1 MKKNTV
7 IKSIV
12 LTIGVIGIIAMIF
25 AIGQKFQKPTITDS
39 PITVTESEKKE
50 EVIVE
55 VPEIKADE
63 LTISKSEESIKEEI
77 GGESTEDIVVEET
90 TPETI
95 PQTKDKT
102 EKEEFPKVE
111 VEPVEPEQ
119 PNDIDQTPPAPQ
131 PPKEP
136 PKEDEVYVPG
146 FGYIKKGGPNK
157 CEIAEDMYE
166 NGNKIGVMG

>member
-25 AIGQKFQKPTITDS
+25 AIWQKFQKPTITD
-39 PITVTESEKKE
+39 PTIIVTESENKE
-50 EVIVE
+50 GVIVE
-55 VPEIKADE
+55 IPEIKADE
-63 LTISKSEESIKEEI
+63 PTMPKSEEGIKEEM

-90 TPETI
+90 TPETE
-95 PQTKDKT
+95 DKT
-102 EKEEFPKVE
+102 EKEEIPKVE

-119 PNDIDQTPPAPQ
+119 PNDLDQTPPAPQ
-131 PPKEP
+131 PPKES